1 LHSSGEDWFGRR
13 VDVSFDEE
21 LRRAFERKEP
31 SPGFADRVLAR
42 ISRTHPSAEETRR
55 LMKGSSAFSVRW
67 IAAVAASAVLVI
79 GSSQY
84 YAHRQAAVEAERVKQ
99 QLRVSLQ
106 IASEKLNDVQ
116 RKVWEHSQREF

>member
-1 LHSSGEDWFGRR
+1 
-13 VDVSFDEE
+13 
-21 LRRAFERKEP
+21 
-31 SPGFADRVLAR
+31 
-42 ISRTHPSAEETRR
+42 
-55 LMKGSSAFSVRW
+55 MKGSSAFSVRW